1 MKKLIVVAVMAFVV
15 CWCSFAFADE
25 EKPFK
30 AVPGGFGS
38 GLFITVDVR
47 ALDEESEGA
56 KPEPIKGV
64 KSLQD
69 AQLAYEQT
77 TYVTDLPLNA
87 WTENVTSVFAP
98 PRFNKNASNQLEMR
112 PNMAHPSNTYG
123 FWQSP
128 SFPIKKPSGASD
140 LNSVTCY
147 VDYMYSAVK
156 SGHRIPTF
164 RLRVNR
170 TDFMDAAV
178 YQLDG
183 RMLKSYGGKGTMTLK
198 FDNNILTADTNYYLS
213 MDMIYFD
220 APADPDFTFVITKAY
235 VFRVDEPQPSDYIIN
250 GLWGTNDEKAFAD
263 INGYIVKLLKDDF
276 YSGAYNDQIAALI
289 ETENAF
295 RREYSLHVWC
305 NDVKY
310 FVNEDDTYQTAVCGR
325 YVAYLEQDGDLK
337 IWSPFNPNAATK
349 TIMDDVVR
357 IASGGA
363 DSLTIWDDRD
373 NIYIWNS
380 VDGLYK
386 TTKDSIW
393 FLCDSTSL
401 GTP

>member
-1 MKKLIVVAVMAFVV
+1 MKKLLPVVAVVL
-15 CWCSFAFADE
+15 CCCSYALAVE
-25 EKPFK
+25 EIPYKPVPSGALDAAPLI
-30 AVPGGFGS
+30 AV
-38 GLFITVDVR
+38 DAR
-47 ALDEESEGA
+47 ALDQESEGTT
-56 KPEPIKGV
+56 PEPIKGI
-64 KSLQD
+64 KSLKESQR
-69 AQLAYEQT
+69 AYEQT
-77 TYVTDLPLNA
+77 TYVTDLPLNT

-98 PRFNKNASNQLEMR
+98 PRFNKNAYNQLEMR
-112 PNMAHPSNTYG
+112 PNIAQPSNTYG

-128 SFPIKKPSGASD
+128 AFSIKKPSSVSD

-156 SGHRIPTF
+156 SGYRIPTF

-183 RMLKSYGGKGTMTLK
+183 RMLNSFGGRGTMTLK
-198 FDNNILTADTNYYLS
+198 FDNNILAADTNYYLS

-220 APADPDFTFVITKAY
+220 APADADFTFVITKAY
-235 VFRVDEPQPSDYIIN
+235 VFRIDEPQPSEYIIN
-250 GLWGTNDEKAFAD
+250 GLWATKDEEAFAD
-263 INGYIVKLLKDDF
+263 INGYILKLIKDDF

-289 ETENAF
+289 EIENAY

-310 FVNEDDTYQTAVCGR
+310 FINEDDTYQTAVCGR

-337 IWSPFNPNAATK
+337 VWSPFNPNAATVK
-349 TIMDDVVR
+349 IMEDVDR

-363 DSLTIWDDRD
+363 DSLTIWDDHD

-380 VDGLYK
+380 IDGLYK
-386 TTKDSIW
+386 TTDDDIW